1 MGKLRHREVKWL
13 TQGLTLFLFGINTN
27 ACTIFQPYFSWKYLL
42 CLLIFGKCRVSKGFF
57 GGSAGKESAC
67 NAGDPGSIPGLG
79 RSVGEGIGYP
89 PQDSW
94 TSLVVPLVKNPPA
107 MWEKCFLVLHCS
119 HSLLKDYNFYLRLI
133 SSHLG
138 NEKFSHFQTKTWNL
152 SLEILVLILVVY
164 YDFWVRSEYNA
175 PYAKAVSMS
184 RLLNVIRA
192 LYTLSSKRYTYLL
205 FMVTFE
211 KLSGKIFFLFYRW
224 ENWHQR
230 S

>member
-1 MGKLRHREVKWL
+1 MTVTKKKWKFHSSIPS
-13 TQGLTLFLFGINTN
+13 QMQVCFGSYIG
-27 ACTIFQPYFSWKYLL
+27 QVW
-42 CLLIFGKCRVSKGFF
+42 GFP
-57 GGSAGKESAC
+57 GGSSGKESFC
-67 NAGDPGSIPGLG
+67 NAGDPVSIPGLG
-79 RSVGEGIGYP
+79 RSIGEGIGYP

-119 HSLLKDYNFYLRLI
+119 HSLLKDYNFYLRLT

-211 KLSGKIFFLFYRW
+211 KLSGKIFYFTD
-224 ENWHQR
+224 EKTDIKEVKV
-230 S
+230 SS